1 MKFMVLVKAN
11 AASEAGAVPSR
22 ELIEQMNRFNEELA
36 SSGHLVQT
44 AGLTPSAE
52 GARLLWFEGD
62 SEPEVVDGPFAETKE
77 LVAGVWILQGES
89 VAEIVELM
97 KRAPNPDRQAGT
109 VEIRPMIDAL

>member
-1 MKFMVLVKAN
+1 MKFLVMVKASE
-11 AASEAGAVPSR
+11 ASEAGEPPSP
-22 ELIEQMNRFNEELA
+22 ELAEQMGRFNEELVA
-36 SSGHLVQT
+36 SGHFVQA

-62 SEPEVVDGPFAETKE
+62 RTPQLVDGPFAETKE

-97 KRAPNPDRQAGT
+97 KRAPNPDRQAGI
-109 VEIRPMIDAL
+109 VEIRPLSAEL